1 MKKEKSSLT
10 QANLQA
16 KSGLTIS
23 TVNTSKVGEG
33 GEGSPAPS
41 IKSDPD
47 GQGNPVSNGE
57 NSTTP
62 GCDSASPPP
71 SAGGEA
77 EGGSNP
83 ASQEEKKPP
92 LTPNDLGGVVKS
104 ETDSFLESFDT
115 KDGGNFTF
123 FLPLFVHFL
132 IYFQVFIFKFIKISR
147 GKLSAL
153 VVF

>member
-10 QANLQA
+10 QASLQA

-23 TVNTSKVGEG
+23 TVNTRKVGEG
-33 GEGSPAPS
+33 EEGSPAQT

-62 GCDSASPPP
+62 GCDNASPPP
-71 SAGGEA
+71 TAGGES

-92 LTPNDLGGVVKS
+92 LTPSELGGVVKS

-115 KDGGNFTF
+115 KDGGNIL
-123 FLPLFVHFL
+123 FLLDTYVL
-132 IYFQVFIFKFIKISR
+132 
-147 GKLSAL
+147 
-153 VVF
+153 